1 MSRDFASF
9 TPQETLHSAIFI
21 EERNGR
27 LYRNYAEMFDELS
40 DPDSQQVAQGFR
52 EMAEEE
58 ERHAAQLRAA
68 YLERFEKQLCL
79 LSSSEIADA
88 IELPKLEDG
97 EIYSIGRMRMGTV
110 NRVNALRVA
119 LAAEE
124 HARRFYTRMAESAT
138 DPQMAA
144 LYGELAQFESGHI
157 IFLQQ
162 KLRGLS
168 LLTDAG

>member
-1 MSRDFASF
+1 MSRDFTSL
-9 TPQETLHSAIFI
+9 TPQETLHAAIFI

-27 LYRNYAEMFDELS
+27 LYRNYAELFEELS
-40 DPDSQQVAQGFR
+40 DADSQEVAQGFR

-58 ERHAAQLRAA
+58 DRHAAQLRAA

-79 LSSSEIADA
+79 LSGTEMADA

-97 EIYSIGRMRMGTV
+97 EIYSIGRMRLGTV
-110 NRVNALRVA
+110 NRANALRVA

-124 HARRFYTRMAESAT
+124 HARRFYTRLAETAT

-144 LYGELAQFESGHI
+144 LYGELAHFESGHI
-157 IFLQQ
+157 LFLNQ
-162 KLRGLS
+162 KLRGPS